1 MYTVS
6 SMATGVD
13 ACQPRGWYTLLFP
26 INALPIWEYIAEILD
41 DPVSVF
47 IVQRFSQEVSRKM
60 DEDGVRVLRRQLA
73 DLHLQLLT
81 LLNRVRDMEDSCVQ
95 VLGNE
100 HKQVVV
106 PPSHKHWDYTNL
118 NGC

>member
-1 MYTVS
+1 
-6 SMATGVD
+6 
-13 ACQPRGWYTLLFP
+13 
-26 INALPIWEYIAEILD
+26 
-41 DPVSVF
+41 
-47 IVQRFSQEVSRKM
+47 M

-81 LLNRVRDMEDSCVQ
+81 LLNKVRDMEDACVQ

-100 HKQVVV
+100 HRYAQTL
-106 PPSHKHWDYTNL
+106 PPGTMYTGWDYTNI